1 MNLEDAI
8 DDNFLENSKS
18 RFSFHRAEDKKHKGT
33 ICCGHN
39 TCHLDRYNLISSV
52 KPFTA
57 RPYTLYKI
65 VLTTAD
71 VPGAG
76 TSAQIYITLKG
87 EWGSSTRQRLRKER
101 VSTRNYRFYLHPG
114 STHTFSVVS
123 PDLGGLHSVFVE
135 HDSLRKTDSWLLES
149 VQVFHPLTKKRY
161 MFMCNHWFS
170 LYKED
175 GLIARELF
183 GIRSAKTKY
192 SIVTVTGDQEGS
204 GTNSKV
210 YITIYGRTG
219 ITPRIELSQEN
230 KSTGKDI
237 LCAPFGRGTSTKFI
251 VKAPNVG
258 AITNIRI
265 KQDESGNEP
274 HWFLERVVV
283 TDMSYPQW
291 TYYFHLS
298 CWLSSKYGDGK
309 SCRLVRGYR
318 EPTGT
323 GIETEYKLTFY
334 TSDQKDAGTT
344 GEVYVKLY
352 GEKDSSR
359 EIWVNSIHQTN
370 RGQSTSYHFTRGSTV
385 EVYLPP
391 CPQLGEI
398 TKLKVGHNRTG
409 SSPSWFLNK
418 VIVDDLRM
426 NRVFEFPCYAW
437 IAKPSEAIIMC
448 QKSIKKEEKEII
460 WQKIPF
466 EIRLY
471 TGDLPNAG
479 TTARVCLQ
487 LSGPEQITNSKPP
500 YSNDH
505 VANTTVQKGF
515 DMKLD
520 HVDHKTTF
528 ENKEDVYTTPYIWL
542 EDGNYER
549 NGVALFSIDLPV
561 PKFISPLSQLVIGHD
576 NTGHSPSW
584 FLDKIQIYCPLNG
597 VEQTFLYRK
606 WLTNNKPGMKIEQI
620 LCEEK
625 SLRKYTDKKIPW
637 EISVKTSPIANNYVT
652 AAVSVIIF
660 GSKDKTT
667 KIHLNR
673 SNLEVSSE
681 WTKVPRNEMVE
692 MFKPNVESKFR
703 IYIKDIGI
711 PCKLRVAHDNK
722 GSNPNWHL
730 QEILLTNL
738 RTHEQYE
745 FYCNRWL
752 SNREDD
758 GSILR
763 EIPAKGPGITNPLP
777 LYHYILQIFTG
788 NKPNSGTNANIFINI
803 FGEKGDCGERWL
815 GHSVNRN
822 SELFQQNQ
830 MDEFVIEAV
839 QLGSISKIC
848 IGHEERSPG
857 FGWYL
862 AKIVLTI
869 KENPKYKLT
878 FECYRWFD
886 VGEDDGQIVRELFAH
901 SSLNA
906 IAYNVT
912 VLTGSC
918 RNAGTVA
925 NVFVHLY
932 GLQGESKDMQLK
944 HKETE
949 ITKFEAG
956 KSEEFILACGKLGE
970 IKKIK
975 IWHDSIAPHSG
986 WFLDEVVVIDYFL
999 GRRYVFYVN
1008 RWLAKNEA
1016 DGLISLELQP
1026 TSIINIE
1033 RMIPYEIIIFTGDRS
1048 GSQTKSI
1055 VTVQLY
1061 GTPLKRKT
1069 EIIRLSRTQHHFKF
1083 GQPEAFRIFAPD
1095 IGPLQKLIVERDGTG
1110 LSDGWFLEKV
1120 LIRKPSN
1127 FFQKMNRSP
1136 TVSPVRS
1143 VTSQVSKD
1151 KTDHQINRMIPQK
1164 GSNQLNVPQTDKS
1177 LDGPPSI
1184 ISVPEEIKDAEGAE
1198 NYWFFFN
1205 AWLSKQYD
1213 NKQMNCEK
1221 FSSTENGKPLQS
1233 LMESSYEVI
1242 VKTGDRKYAG
1252 TDSHVYL
1259 TLFGINSESKEYHL
1273 ANSKTHSNK
1282 FEQNHEDIFNLNAI
1296 GLGSLK
1302 KVRVRHTNTGIA
1314 PGWFLDYILI
1324 RESIQQKKLEYF
1336 FPCYQWLSATES
1348 DGLVIRELSVASENI
1363 FERWK
1368 SGHDIFDDSRLIL
1381 EDQSTIYH
1389 VRIHTGSQ
1397 SNISSDANVQIQL
1410 YGDKDFTGNVRLY
1423 KAYYGKEDILANKF
1437 QAGQIADF
1445 IVKAIN
1451 IGNIKKIR
1459 IEHDTAGGSSRWFIE
1474 HVEVEAKKLGLL
1486 WKFECN
1492 RYITPQQPEL
1502 ILYPEPKDISF
1513 VKPMTNYQIKTFTS
1527 DISGAETTSSVY
1539 IQLYGNDGLPSSI
1552 RRLHQNNDSE
1562 QRFQRNKIDTFYV
1575 ELEELQEPFSKLRIW
1590 HNDKG
1595 SSTDWHLNK
1604 VEIRKIKTQQYVF
1617 VTYIFPCNKWLSRN
1631 MDQAALER
1639 ELIPSHMLQDQN
1651 GILQFE
1657 RQISPKWLMNT
1668 YEVRIITGDKV
1679 YAGTDA
1685 SVYITLFGENGDSGE
1700 RKLTKSLTHRNKF
1713 ERAQTDVF
1721 QLEIVDLGKINKVR
1735 IRHDNSGVNPSWYL
1749 SKIEVFNI
1757 SKSQS
1762 VHGLKDQPNETHHLV
1777 KYIFN
1782 CEAWLSTEHDEKVV
1796 DRYFSAEVIKPQDIP
1811 SIVPKISKDV
1821 VPQKSIQNLSQEK
1834 KPLETIPYLITVIT
1848 GSDRKAGTPGPVW
1861 ICCVD
1866 KNKMNSEKFIL
1877 CDCYNRTKLKRG
1889 TTRYFRFTGAKISDL
1904 IEIQVGND
1912 APESLSMGWYMQSL
1926 YLSFPTIGK
1935 MYPFNCKEWLSTNR
1949 GNKKRTCNL
1958 KISNTNIVKF
1968 KAKITYHLKITT
1980 ASVKKAGTDCSIN
1993 LQIFGTNGV
2002 TNCYTLE
2009 KTSNRFSQGITDN
2022 ISLEMEDVGKLLKMR
2037 IGHDNQ
2043 GKNKHWNLSCVEVTV
2058 ANTNKLYRFV
2068 YNDWLSLTYG
2078 KRKSL
2083 WVDLPA
2089 MIGDTVQLKET
2100 CLDIFVKTGNMPAS
2114 STDANVYVQLFG
2126 EYGDSGEILL
2136 KQTVSNQKPFQ
2147 NNSIDHFKIPSIL
2160 KLGNL
2165 ARCRIWHD
2173 NKGSS
2178 PNWYCEW
2185 LEVKEVLIPG
2195 EKNLSCN
2202 WKFAF
2207 NKWLSISDDNKQ
2219 LLRDAPCSEVY
2230 MNDSKGHRTID
2241 QESIE
2246 TLITT
2251 ANSMNIS
2258 DLKDNPEGKLVYEVV
2273 IETGNLKDSGTT
2285 CDAWIIVEGKHGRS
2299 PKLELVNQVGNP
2311 ILQINQTNTFQLPS
2325 FPLGDLETIRLG
2337 IQERNIDKQINPND
2351 VQLQKWFCE
2360 KVSITDP
2367 VSKRTYIFT
2376 IHQWLSVT
2384 PTSNLKKDVLV
2395 NYSKIIEDPY
2405 KKAFNELKNKQTI
2418 TYKVS
2423 IYTGTKGCANTDA
2436 NIFITMFSTTPGLNS
2451 GRIALK
2457 RENKNLFD
2465 RKQLDEFYV
2474 ESIDLEFIQRIII
2487 EHDNTG
2493 VSPDW
2498 YLDKVLITN
2507 QLSNQIHLFQCY
2519 QWISKNKGDCRLWK
2533 ELLVSN

>member
-1 MNLEDAI
+1 MNPEEPIEDDYAK
-8 DDNFLENSKS
+8 NYRS
-18 RFSFHRAEDKKHKGT
+18 RFTLDKTDSKKHKG
-33 ICCGHN
+33 IKCCGHN
-39 TCHLDRYNLISSV
+39 TCHLDRYNLISNV

-87 EWGSSTRQRLRKER
+87 EWGSSTRQKLIKEKFA
-101 VSTRNYRFYLHPG
+101 TRHPPFCLYPG
-114 STHTFSVVS
+114 STSTFSVVS
-123 PDLGGLHSVFVE
+123 PDLGE
-135 HDSLRKTDSWLLES
+135 
-149 VQVFHPLTKKRY
+149 
-161 MFMCNHWFS
+161 
-170 LYKED
+170 
-175 GLIARELF
+175 
-183 GIRSAKTKY
+183 Y

-230 KSTGKDI
+230 KSTGKEI
-237 LCAPFGRGTSTKFI
+237 LCAPFGRGTSSKFI

-291 TYYFHLS
+291 TYYFHFG

-309 SCRLVRGYR
+309 SSRLVRGYR

-334 TSDQKDAGTT
+334 TSDKKDAGTT

-359 EIWVNSIHQTN
+359 EIWVNSIQHATGEQPTH
-370 RGQSTSYHFTRGSTV
+370 YHFTRGSIV

-398 TKLKVGHNRTG
+398 IKLKVGHTKDG
-409 SSPSWFLNK
+409 SSPSWLLNK

-426 NRVFEFPCYAW
+426 NRVFEFPCFAW
-437 IAKPSEAIIMC
+437 ITEPSETIIFC
-448 QKSIKKEEKEII
+448 EKSIKKEAKEII
-460 WQKIPF
+460 WQKIPL
-466 EIRLY
+466 EVRLY
-471 TGDLPNAG
+471 TGDVPNAG
-479 TTARVCLQ
+479 TTARVYLR
-487 LSGPEQITNSKPP
+487 LSGPEKITISKPP
-500 YSNDH
+500 YLNYQTT
-505 VANTTVQKGF
+505 NTTAQKES
-515 DMKLD
+515 DIRLD
-520 HVDHKTTF
+520 HKEQKTTA
-528 ENKEDVYTTPYIWL
+528 EDKDDVYTTSYIWL
-542 EDGNYER
+542 ENGNYQR
-549 NGVALFSIDLPV
+549 NGVALFSLDLPV

-576 NTGHSPSW
+576 NTGHSPAW
-584 FLDKIQIYCPLNG
+584 FLDKVQIYCPLNG

-606 WLTNNKPGMKIEQI
+606 WLTSNKPNMKAEQI
-620 LCEEK
+620 LYEDK
-625 SLRKYTDKKIPW
+625 SLRKCTDKKVPW
-637 EISVKTSPIANNYVT
+637 EISVKTSPITNSYVT
-652 AAVSVIIF
+652 AAVSIIIF
-660 GSKDKTT
+660 GTKDKTT
-667 KIHLNR
+667 KIQLDR

-681 WTKVPRNEMVE
+681 WTKISKNEVIE

-730 QEILLTNL
+730 EEILLTNL
-738 RTHEQYE
+738 STHEQYN

-752 SNREDD
+752 STREDD

-763 EIPAKGPGITNPLP
+763 DIPAKGPGITNPLS
-777 LYHYILQIFTG
+777 LYHYIIQIFTG

-803 FGEKGDCGERWL
+803 FGDKGDSGERWL
-815 GHSVNRN
+815 RRSVNKN
-822 SELFQQNQ
+822 SKLFEQNQ

-839 QLGSISKIC
+839 QLGPITKVC
-848 IGHEERSPG
+848 IGHEERTPG
-857 FGWYL
+857 CGWYL

-886 VGEDDGQIVRELFAH
+886 VGEDDGQIVRELIAH
-901 SSLNA
+901 SSLSA

-918 RNAGTVA
+918 RNAGTTA

-944 HKETE
+944 HRDTE

-975 IWHDSIAPHSG
+975 IWHDNIGPDSG
-986 WFLDEVVVIDYFL
+986 WFLDEVIVIDYFL
-999 GRRYVFYVN
+999 GRHYVFHVN

-1016 DGLISLELQP
+1016 DGLLTLELLP
-1026 TSIINIE
+1026 TSIISIE
-1033 RMIPYEIIIFTGDRS
+1033 RMIPHEVVIFTGDKS

-1069 EIIRLSRTQHHFKF
+1069 ENIRLSKTQHSFKF
-1083 GQPEAFRIFAPD
+1083 GQPETFRIFAPD

-1110 LSDGWFLEKV
+1110 SSDGWYLEKV

-1136 TVSPVRS
+1136 TTSPVRS
-1143 VTSQVSKD
+1143 VNFQLSKD
-1151 KTDHQINRMIPQK
+1151 RMIPQK
-1164 GSNQLNVPQTDKS
+1164 DSNQFNYTQNDKNI
-1177 LDGPPSI
+1177 DGPPNNF
-1184 ISVPEEIKDAEGAE
+1184 SVPEEIKDAEGAE

-1213 NKQMNCEK
+1213 KKQMNGES
-1221 FSSTENGKPLQS
+1221 FSSTEDGKPLQT
-1233 LMESSYEVI
+1233 LMESYYEVI
-1242 VKTGDRKYAG
+1242 VKTGDRKFAG

-1259 TLFGINSESKEYHL
+1259 TMFGINSESKEIHL
-1273 ANSKTHSNK
+1273 SNSKTHTNK
-1282 FEQNHEDIFNLNAI
+1282 FEQNHEDIFDLNAI
-1296 GLGSLK
+1296 GLGSLI
-1302 KVRVRHTNTGIA
+1302 KVRIRHSNTGIA

-1324 RESIQQKKLEYF
+1324 RESFQQKKIEYF
-1336 FPCYQWLSATES
+1336 FPCYQWLSATS
-1348 DGLVIRELSVASENI
+1348 ADGLVIRELPVASENI
-1363 FERWK
+1363 LERWK

-1410 YGDKDFTGNVRLY
+1410 YGDKDFTGNIRLY
-1423 KAYYGKEDILANKF
+1423 KAYYGNEDVLVNKY
-1437 QAGQIADF
+1437 QADQVADF

-1451 IGNIKKIR
+1451 VGNIKKIR
-1459 IEHDTAGGSSRWFIE
+1459 IEHNTAGGSSKWLIDS
-1474 HVEVEAKKLGLL
+1474 VEVEAKKLGLL

-1492 RYITPQQPEL
+1492 RFITPQQPEL
-1502 ILYPEPKDISF
+1502 ILYPAPKDISF
-1513 VKPMTNYQIKTFTS
+1513 VKPMINYQIKTFTS

-1552 RRLHQNNDSE
+1552 RRLHQNNESE
-1562 QRFQRNKIDTFYV
+1562 LRFQRNRVDTFYV

-1590 HNDKG
+1590 HDDKG

-1604 VEIRKIKTQQYVF
+1604 VEIRKIKTGQYVF
-1617 VTYIFPCNKWLSRN
+1617 VTYIFPCNKWLSHK
-1631 MDQAALER
+1631 MDQSALER

-1651 GILQFE
+1651 GILQLE

-1668 YEVRIITGDKV
+1668 YEVRIITGDKA

-1685 SVYITLFGENGDSGE
+1685 SVYLTLFGENGDSGE
-1700 RKLTKSLTHRNKF
+1700 RKLIKSLTHRNKF
-1713 ERAQTDVF
+1713 ERGQTDVF
-1721 QLEIVDLGKINKVR
+1721 QLEIVDLGKINKAR

-1749 SKIEVFNI
+1749 SKIVVFNI
-1757 SKSQS
+1757 SKSQN
-1762 VHGLKDQPNETHHLV
+1762 VQDLKHHPKETHHLMTYV
-1777 KYIFN
+1777 FN
-1782 CEAWLSTEHDEKVV
+1782 CEAWLSTEHDEKVL
-1796 DRYFSAEVIKPQDIP
+1796 DRFFTAETIKAEDTPGFA
-1811 SIVPKISKDV
+1811 STIVPKSPKDDVPPKLMPDLSKE
-1821 VPQKSIQNLSQEK
+1821 KKLSQ
-1834 KPLETIPYLITVIT
+1834 TVPYLITVIT
-1848 GSDRKAGTPGPVW
+1848 GSDRKAGTTGPVW

-1866 KNKMNSEKFIL
+1866 KDKRNSEKLIL
-1877 CDCYNRTKLKRG
+1877 SDSYGRTTLKRG
-1889 TTRYFRFTGAKISDL
+1889 TTKHFRFSGVKIDDL
-1904 IEIQVGND
+1904 TEV
-1912 APESLSMGWYMQSL
+1912 
-1926 YLSFPTIGK
+1926 
-1935 MYPFNCKEWLSTNR
+1935 
-1949 GNKKRTCNL
+1949 
-1958 KISNTNIVKF
+1958 
-1968 KAKITYHLKITT
+1968 
-1980 ASVKKAGTDCSIN
+1980 
-1993 LQIFGTNGV
+1993 
-2002 TNCYTLE
+2002 
-2009 KTSNRFSQGITDN
+2009 
-2022 ISLEMEDVGKLLKMR
+2022 
-2037 IGHDNQ
+2037 Q
-2043 GKNKHWNLSCVEVTV
+2043 GKNKHWKLQCVEVTV
-2058 ANTNKLYRFV
+2058 GNTNELYRFV
-2068 YNDWLSLTYG
+2068 YDDWLSLTYG
-2078 KRKSL
+2078 KRKSI
-2083 WVDLPA
+2083 WVDLPS

-2100 CLDIFVKTGNMPAS
+2100 CLDIFVKTGSIPGC
-2114 STDANVYVQLFG
+2114 STEANVYVQLFG

-2185 LEVKEVLIPG
+2185 LEVKEVLITG
-2195 EKNLSCN
+2195 EKSLTCN
-2202 WKFAF
+2202 WKFSV

-2219 LLRDAPCSEVY
+2219 LLRDVPCSEVY
-2230 MNDSKGHRTID
+2230 VNDSKGQRTTD
-2241 QESIE
+2241 QESTEIM
-2246 TLITT
+2246 IIM
-2251 ANSMNIS
+2251 ANSMNLF
-2258 DLKDNPEGKLVYEVV
+2258 DLKESPEGKLVYDIV
-2273 IETGNLKDSGTT
+2273 IETGKLKDSGTT
-2285 CDAWIIVEGKHGRS
+2285 CDAWIMIEGKHGRS
-2299 PKLELVNQVGNP
+2299 PKLELVNQVDNP
-2311 ILQINQTNTFQLPS
+2311 ILQVNQVNKFQLPS

-2337 IQERNIDKQINPND
+2337 IQQQNVISQANQND
-2351 VQLQKWFCE
+2351 IQSQKWFCE
-2360 KVSITDP
+2360 KVSIIDP
-2367 VSKRTYIFT
+2367 VSKRTYIFA
-2376 IHQWLSVT
+2376 INQWLSVMPT
-2384 PTSNLKKDVLV
+2384 PNSKKDVLV
-2395 NYSKIIEDPY
+2395 NYSQIIEDPY
-2405 KKAFNELKNKQTI
+2405 KKSFNELKHRRTI
-2418 TYKVS
+2418 IYKVS

-2436 NIFITMFSTTPGLNS
+2436 NIFITMFSNTPGLNS

-2457 RENKNLFD
+2457 RENKHLFD
-2465 RKQLDEFYV
+2465 KKQLDEFFV
-2474 ESIDLEFIQRIII
+2474 ESIDLEFVQRIII

-2498 YLDKVLITN
+2498 YLDKILITN
-2507 QLSNQIHLFQCY
+2507 QTNDQIHIFQCY
-2519 QWISKNKGDCRLWK
+2519 QWISKKKGDCKSWK
-2533 ELLVSN
+2533 ELLVSS

>member
-1 MNLEDAI
+1 M
-8 DDNFLENSKS
+8 
-18 RFSFHRAEDKKHKGT
+18 
-33 ICCGHN
+33 
-39 TCHLDRYNLISSV
+39 
-52 KPFTA
+52 
-57 RPYTLYKI
+57 
-65 VLTTAD
+65 
-71 VPGAG
+71 
-76 TSAQIYITLKG
+76 
-87 EWGSSTRQRLRKER
+87 
-101 VSTRNYRFYLHPG
+101 
-114 STHTFSVVS
+114 
-123 PDLGGLHSVFVE
+123 
-135 HDSLRKTDSWLLES
+135 
-149 VQVFHPLTKKRY
+149 
-161 MFMCNHWFS
+161 
-170 LYKED
+170 
-175 GLIARELF
+175 
-183 GIRSAKTKY
+183 
-192 SIVTVTGDQEGS
+192 
-204 GTNSKV
+204 
-210 YITIYGRTG
+210 
-219 ITPRIELSQEN
+219 
-230 KSTGKDI
+230 
-237 LCAPFGRGTSTKFI
+237 
-251 VKAPNVG
+251 
-258 AITNIRI
+258 
-265 KQDESGNEP
+265 
-274 HWFLERVVV
+274 
-283 TDMSYPQW
+283 
-291 TYYFHLS
+291 
-298 CWLSSKYGDGK
+298 
-309 SCRLVRGYR
+309 
-318 EPTGT
+318 
-323 GIETEYKLTFY
+323 
-334 TSDQKDAGTT
+334 
-344 GEVYVKLY
+344 
-352 GEKDSSR
+352 
-359 EIWVNSIHQTN
+359 
-370 RGQSTSYHFTRGSTV
+370 
-385 EVYLPP
+385 
-391 CPQLGEI
+391 
-398 TKLKVGHNRTG
+398 
-409 SSPSWFLNK
+409 
-418 VIVDDLRM
+418 
-426 NRVFEFPCYAW
+426 
-437 IAKPSEAIIMC
+437 
-448 QKSIKKEEKEII
+448 
-460 WQKIPF
+460 
-466 EIRLY
+466 
-471 TGDLPNAG
+471 
-479 TTARVCLQ
+479 
-487 LSGPEQITNSKPP
+487 
-500 YSNDH
+500 
-505 VANTTVQKGF
+505 
-515 DMKLD
+515 
-520 HVDHKTTF
+520 
-528 ENKEDVYTTPYIWL
+528 
-542 EDGNYER
+542 
-549 NGVALFSIDLPV
+549 
-561 PKFISPLSQLVIGHD
+561 
-576 NTGHSPSW
+576 
-584 FLDKIQIYCPLNG
+584 
-597 VEQTFLYRK
+597 
-606 WLTNNKPGMKIEQI
+606 
-620 LCEEK
+620 
-625 SLRKYTDKKIPW
+625 
-637 EISVKTSPIANNYVT
+637 
-652 AAVSVIIF
+652 
-660 GSKDKTT
+660 
-667 KIHLNR
+667 
-673 SNLEVSSE
+673 
-681 WTKVPRNEMVE
+681 
-692 MFKPNVESKFR
+692 
-703 IYIKDIGI
+703 
-711 PCKLRVAHDNK
+711 
-722 GSNPNWHL
+722 
-730 QEILLTNL
+730 
-738 RTHEQYE
+738 
-745 FYCNRWL
+745 
-752 SNREDD
+752 
-758 GSILR
+758 
-763 EIPAKGPGITNPLP
+763 
-777 LYHYILQIFTG
+777 
-788 NKPNSGTNANIFINI
+788 
-803 FGEKGDCGERWL
+803 
-815 GHSVNRN
+815 
-822 SELFQQNQ
+822 
-830 MDEFVIEAV
+830 
-839 QLGSISKIC
+839 
-848 IGHEERSPG
+848 
-857 FGWYL
+857 
-862 AKIVLTI
+862 
-869 KENPKYKLT
+869 
-878 FECYRWFD
+878 
-886 VGEDDGQIVRELFAH
+886 
-901 SSLNA
+901 
-906 IAYNVT
+906 
-912 VLTGSC
+912 
-918 RNAGTVA
+918 
-925 NVFVHLY
+925 
-932 GLQGESKDMQLK
+932 
-944 HKETE
+944 
-949 ITKFEAG
+949 
-956 KSEEFILACGKLGE
+956 

-999 GRRYVFYVN
+999 GRRYVFHVN

-1143 VTSQVSKD
+1143 LTSQVSKD

-1164 GSNQLNVPQTDKS
+1164 GSDQLNVPQTDKN
-1177 LDGPPSI
+1177 LDGSPSI

-1273 ANSKTHSNK
+1273 ANSKTHNNK
-1282 FEQNHEDIFNLNAI
+1282 FEQNHEDIFNLNSI

-1314 PGWFLDYILI
+1314 PGWFLDCILI

-1336 FPCYQWLSATES
+1336 FPCYQWLSATEL

-1397 SNISSDANVQIQL
+1397 SNINSDANVQIQL

-1423 KAYYGKEDILANKF
+1423 KAYYGKEDILVNKF

-1459 IEHDTAGGSSRWFIE
+1459 WFIE
-1474 HVEVEAKKLGLL
+1474 RVEVEAKKLGLL

-1552 RRLHQNNDSE
+1552 KRLHQNNDSE
-1562 QRFQRNKIDTFYV
+1562 HRFQRNKIDTFYV

-1668 YEVRIITGDKV
+1668 YEVRIITGDKA

-1713 ERAQTDVF
+1713 ERGQTDVF

-1749 SKIEVFNI
+1749 SMIEVFNI

-1777 KYIFN
+1777 KYTFN
-1782 CEAWLSTEHDEKVV
+1782 CETWLSTEHDEKVV
-1796 DRYFSAEVIKPQDIP
+1796 DRYFSAEIIKPQDTP
-1811 SIVPKISKDV
+1811 SIVPKITKDV
-1821 VPQKSIQNLSQEK
+1821 VPHKSIQDLSQEK
-1834 KPLETIPYLITVIT
+1834 RTLETIPYLITVIT

-1889 TTRYFRFTGAKISDL
+1889 TTRYFRFTGAKINDL
-1904 IEIQVGND
+1904 TEIQVGND

-1968 KAKITYHLKITT
+1968 KAKITYRLKITT
-1980 ASVKKAGTDCSIN
+1980 ANVKKAGTDCSIN

-2043 GKNKHWNLSCVEVTV
+2043 HNDNDSCDTWPLGVEDFR
-2058 ANTNKLYRFV
+2058 KLLV
-2068 YNDWLSLTYG
+2068 
-2078 KRKSL
+2078 
-2083 WVDLPA
+2083 
-2089 MIGDTVQLKET
+2089 
-2100 CLDIFVKTGNMPAS
+2100 LDHICW
-2114 STDANVYVQLFG
+2114 DHR
-2126 EYGDSGEILL
+2126 
-2136 KQTVSNQKPFQ
+2136 VSNSDVRHMVLGNDGKSVDEVVNLHRLRWLGHVLRMPEHRLPRRTMLT
-2147 NNSIDHFKIPSIL
+2147 SVGDGWKKIDHFKIPSIL
-2160 KLGNL
+2160 KPGNL

-2202 WKFAF
+2202 WKFTF

-2230 MNDSKGHRTID
+2230 LNDSKGHRTID

-2251 ANSMNIS
+2251 ADSMNIS
-2258 DLKDNPEGKLVYEVV
+2258 DLKDNPEGKL
-2273 IETGNLKDSGTT
+2273 G
-2285 CDAWIIVEGKHGRS
+2285 EGDFFLYGENSHS
-2299 PKLELVNQVGNP
+2299 
-2311 ILQINQTNTFQLPS
+2311 
-2325 FPLGDLETIRLG
+2325 D
-2337 IQERNIDKQINPND
+2337 IQ
-2351 VQLQKWFCE
+2351 
-2360 KVSITDP
+2360 
-2367 VSKRTYIFT
+2367 
-2376 IHQWLSVT
+2376 
-2384 PTSNLKKDVLV
+2384 
-2395 NYSKIIEDPY
+2395 
-2405 KKAFNELKNKQTI
+2405 
-2418 TYKVS
+2418 
-2423 IYTGTKGCANTDA
+2423 
-2436 NIFITMFSTTPGLNS
+2436 
-2451 GRIALK
+2451 
-2457 RENKNLFD
+2457 
-2465 RKQLDEFYV
+2465 
-2474 ESIDLEFIQRIII
+2474 
-2487 EHDNTG
+2487 
-2493 VSPDW
+2493 
-2498 YLDKVLITN
+2498 
-2507 QLSNQIHLFQCY
+2507 
-2519 QWISKNKGDCRLWK
+2519 
-2533 ELLVSN
+2533 

>member
-1 MNLEDAI
+1 MNLEDSTN
-8 DDNFLENSKS
+8 DDYLKNSKS
-18 RFSFHRAEDKKHKGT
+18 RFSFHRKEEKEHKGI

-57 RPYTLYKI
+57 RPYTLYKV

-87 EWGSSTRQRLRKER
+87 EWGSSTRQKLRKEK
-101 VSTRNYRFYLHPG
+101 VPTRNLRFYFYPG
-114 STHTFSVVS
+114 STNTFSVVS
-123 PDLGGLHSVFVE
+123 PDLGGLHSVFIE
-135 HDSLRKTDSWLLES
+135 HDSLRKSDSWLLES

-323 GIETEYKLTFY
+323 GVETEYKLTFY

-359 EIWVNSIHQTN
+359 EIWVNSINQKN
-370 RGQSTSYHFTRGSTV
+370 RRQPTSYHFTRGSTV

-398 TKLKVGHNRTG
+398 TKLKVGHNRAG

-437 IAKPSEAIIMC
+437 ITKPSETIIVC

-460 WQKIPF
+460 WQKIPL

-471 TGDLPNAG
+471 TGDVPNAG
-479 TTARVCLQ
+479 TTAKVYLHQ
-487 LSGPEQITNSKPP
+487 
-500 YSNDH
+500 
-505 VANTTVQKGF
+505 
-515 DMKLD
+515 
-520 HVDHKTTF
+520 KTTS

-542 EDGNYER
+542 EDGNYDR
-549 NGVALFSIDLPV
+549 NGVTLFSIDLPV

-584 FLDKIQIYCPLNG
+584 FFDKVQIYCPLNG

-606 WLTNNKPGMKIEQI
+606 WLTSSKPGMKVEQI

-625 SLRKYTDKKIPW
+625 SLRKCTDKI
-637 EISVKTSPIANNYVT
+637 
-652 AAVSVIIF
+652 
-660 GSKDKTT
+660 
-667 KIHLNR
+667 
-673 SNLEVSSE
+673 
-681 WTKVPRNEMVE
+681 
-692 MFKPNVESKFR
+692 
-703 IYIKDIGI
+703 
-711 PCKLRVAHDNK
+711 
-722 GSNPNWHL
+722 
-730 QEILLTNL
+730 
-738 RTHEQYE
+738 
-745 FYCNRWL
+745 
-752 SNREDD
+752 
-758 GSILR
+758 
-763 EIPAKGPGITNPLP
+763 
-777 LYHYILQIFTG
+777 YHYIIQIFTG

-815 GHSVNRN
+815 GRSVNRN

-839 QLGSISKIC
+839 QLGSINKIC

-857 FGWYL
+857 YGWYL

-901 SSLNA
+901 SSLSA

-912 VLTGSC
+912 VLTGTC

-999 GRRYVFYVN
+999 GRRYVFHVN

-1016 DGLISLELQP
+1016 DGLISLDLQP

-1033 RMIPYEIIIFTGDRS
+1033 R
-1048 GSQTKSI
+1048 K
-1055 VTVQLY
+1055 
-1061 GTPLKRKT
+1061 
-1069 EIIRLSRTQHHFKF
+1069 
-1083 GQPEAFRIFAPD
+1083 
-1095 IGPLQKLIVERDGTG
+1095 
-1110 LSDGWFLEKV
+1110 
-1120 LIRKPSN
+1120 
-1127 FFQKMNRSP
+1127 
-1136 TVSPVRS
+1136 
-1143 VTSQVSKD
+1143 
-1151 KTDHQINRMIPQK
+1151 
-1164 GSNQLNVPQTDKS
+1164 
-1177 LDGPPSI
+1177 
-1184 ISVPEEIKDAEGAE
+1184 
-1198 NYWFFFN
+1198 
-1205 AWLSKQYD
+1205 
-1213 NKQMNCEK
+1213 
-1221 FSSTENGKPLQS
+1221 
-1233 LMESSYEVI
+1233 SSYEVI
-1242 VKTGDRKYAG
+1242 VKTGGRKYAG
-1252 TDSHVYL
+1252 TDSHVYI
-1259 TLFGINSESKEYHL
+1259 TMFGINSESKEYHL
-1273 ANSKTHSNK
+1273 ANSKTHNNK
-1282 FEQNHEDIFNLNAI
+1282 FEQNHEDLFNLNAV

-1302 KVRVRHTNTGIA
+1302 KIRVRHTNTGIA

-1324 RESIQQKKLEYF
+1324 RESIQQKKMEYF
-1336 FPCYQWLSATES
+1336 FPCYQWLSATRL

-1368 SGHDIFDDSRLIL
+1368 SGHDISDDSRLIL

-1410 YGDKDFTGNVRLY
+1410 YGDKDFTGNIRLY
-1423 KAYYGKEDILANKF
+1423 KAYYGKEDILVNKF
-1437 QAGQIADF
+1437 QAGQIANF

-1459 IEHDTAGGSSRWFIE
+1459 IEHDTAVGSARWFVE
-1474 HVEVEAKKLGLL
+1474 RVEVEARKLGLL

-1492 RYITPQQPEL
+1492 RFITPQQPEL

-1539 IQLYGNDGLPSSI
+1539 IQLYGNDSLPSSI

-1604 VEIRKIKTQQYVF
+1604 VEIRKIKTNQYVF

-1651 GILQFE
+1651 GVLQFE
-1657 RQISPKWLMNT
+1657 RQLSPKWLMNT
-1668 YEVRIITGDKV
+1668 YEVRITTGDKA

-1713 ERAQTDVF
+1713 ERGQTDVF

-1749 SKIEVFNI
+1749 STIEVFNI

-1782 CEAWLSTEHDEKVV
+1782 CEAWLSTEHDEKVL
-1796 DRYFSAEVIKPQDIP
+1796 DRFFSAEIIKPQDLP
-1811 SIVPKISKDV
+1811 GIVPKTSKDI
-1821 VPQKSIQNLSQEK
+1821 VPHKLIQDLSQGK
-1834 KPLETIPYLITVIT
+1834 KALETIPYLITVIT

-1861 ICCVD
+1861 ISCVD
-1866 KNKMNSEKFIL
+1866 KDKMNSEKFIL
-1877 CDCYNRTKLKRG
+1877 CDCYNRTMLKRG
-1889 TTRYFRFTGAKISDL
+1889 TTRYFRFAGVKLNDL
-1904 IEIQVGND
+1904 TEIQVGND
-1912 APESLSMGWYMQSL
+1912 APESPSMGWYIQSL

-1935 MYPFNCKEWLSTNR
+1935 MYLFDCKEWLSTNR

-1968 KAKITYHLKITT
+1968 KPKITYHLKITT
-1980 ASVKKAGTDCSIN
+1980 ANVKRAGTDCSIN

-2002 TNCYTLE
+2002 TNCYILE
-2009 KTSNRFSQGITDN
+2009 KTSNRFAQGITDN

-2058 ANTNKLYRFV
+2058 ANTNQLYRFV
-2068 YNDWLSLTYG
+2068 YDDWLSLTYG

-2083 WVDLPA
+2083 WADLPA

-2195 EKNLSCN
+2195 EKNLACN

-2207 NKWLSISDDNKQ
+2207 NKWLSVSDDNKQ

-2246 TLITT
+2246 TLLTT
-2251 ANSMNIS
+2251 ADSMNIS

-2285 CDAWIIVEGKHGRS
+2285 CDAWIILEGKHGRS

-2311 ILQINQTNTFQLPS
+2311 ILQINQMNTFQLPS

-2337 IQERNIDKQINPND
+2337 IQERNINKQTNPND
-2351 VQLQKWFCE
+2351 IQSQKWFCE
-2360 KVSITDP
+2360 KVSIKDP

-2405 KKAFNELKNKQTI
+2405 KKAFNELKNKQTVM
-2418 TYKVS
+2418 YKVS

-2457 RENKNLFD
+2457 RENNNLFD

-2474 ESIDLEFIQRIII
+2474 ESIDLESIQRIII

-2507 QLSNQIHLFQCY
+2507 QTNNQIHLFQCY
-2519 QWISKNKGDCRLWK
+2519 QWISKKKGDCRLWK

>member
-1 MNLEDAI
+1 MNPEDSMDDDYLES
-8 DDNFLENSKS
+8 SKS
-18 RFSFHRAEDKKHKGT
+18 RFSFHRTEDKKHKGT

-87 EWGSSTRQRLRKER
+87 EWGSSTRQRLKKER
-101 VSTRNYRFYLHPG
+101 VPTRNSRFYLHPG
-114 STHTFSVVS
+114 SSNTFSVVS

-135 HDSLRKTDSWLLES
+135 HDSMRKTDSWLLES

-309 SCRLVRGYR
+309 SCRLIRGYR

-359 EIWVNSIHQTN
+359 EIWVNSIQQTN

-398 TKLKVGHNRTG
+398 TKLKVGHNGAG
-409 SSPSWFLNK
+409 SSPSWFLNR

-437 IAKPSEAIIMC
+437 ITKPNETIIMC

-471 TGDLPNAG
+471 TGDVPNAG

-500 YSNDH
+500 YSNYQ

-520 HVDHKTTF
+520 HIDQKTTF

-542 EDGNYER
+542 ED
-549 NGVALFSIDLPV
+549 
-561 PKFISPLSQLVIGHD
+561 
-576 NTGHSPSW
+576 
-584 FLDKIQIYCPLNG
+584 
-597 VEQTFLYRK
+597 
-606 WLTNNKPGMKIEQI
+606 
-620 LCEEK
+620 
-625 SLRKYTDKKIPW
+625 
-637 EISVKTSPIANNYVT
+637 VKTSPIANNYVT

-681 WTKVPRNEMVE
+681 WSKVPRNEMVE

-738 RTHEQYE
+738 RTHEQFE

-752 SNREDD
+752 STREDD

-857 FGWYL
+857 Y
-862 AKIVLTI
+862 
-869 KENPKYKLT
+869 
-878 FECYRWFD
+878 
-886 VGEDDGQIVRELFAH
+886 
-901 SSLNA
+901 A

-999 GRRYVFYVN
+999 GRRYVFHVN

-1069 EIIRLSRTQHHFKF
+1069 EIIRLSRTQRHFKF

-1164 GSNQLNVPQTDKS
+1164 GSNQLNVPQTDKN

-1198 NYWFFFN
+1198 NYWFFFS

-1336 FPCYQWLSATES
+1336 FPCYQWLSATEL
-1348 DGLVIRELSVASENI
+1348 DGLVIRELPVASENI

-1423 KAYYGKEDILANKF
+1423 KAYYGKEDILVNKF

-1459 IEHDTAGGSSRWFIE
+1459 IEHDTAGGSSSWFIE
-1474 HVEVEAKKLGLL
+1474 RVEVEAKKLGLL

-1562 QRFQRNKIDTFYV
+1562 HRFQRNKINTFYV

-1713 ERAQTDVF
+1713 ERGQTDVF

-1749 SKIEVFNI
+1749 SIIEVFNI

-1796 DRYFSAEVIKPQDIP
+1796 DRYFSAEIIKPQDTP

-1821 VPQKSIQNLSQEK
+1821 VPHKSIQDLSQEK
-1834 KPLETIPYLITVIT
+1834 RTLETIPYLITVIT

-1889 TTRYFRFTGAKISDL
+1889 TTRYFRFTGAKINDL
-1904 IEIQVGND
+1904 TEI
-1912 APESLSMGWYMQSL
+1912 
-1926 YLSFPTIGK
+1926 
-1935 MYPFNCKEWLSTNR
+1935 
-1949 GNKKRTCNL
+1949 
-1958 KISNTNIVKF
+1958 
-1968 KAKITYHLKITT
+1968 
-1980 ASVKKAGTDCSIN
+1980 
-1993 LQIFGTNGV
+1993 
-2002 TNCYTLE
+2002 
-2009 KTSNRFSQGITDN
+2009 
-2022 ISLEMEDVGKLLKMR
+2022 
-2037 IGHDNQ
+2037 Q

-2058 ANTNKLYRFV
+2058 ANTNQLYRFV
-2068 YNDWLSLTYG
+2068 YNDWLSLTY
-2078 KRKSL
+2078 
-2083 WVDLPA
+2083 
-2089 MIGDTVQLKET
+2089 ET

-2230 MNDSKGHRTID
+2230 LNDSKVY
-2241 QESIE
+2241 EVVIE
-2246 TLITT
+2246 TG
-2251 ANSMNIS
+2251 N
-2258 DLKDNPEGKLVYEVV
+2258 LKDSGTTCDAWIIVEGKHGRSPKLELVNQVSNPILQVNQTNTFQLQLPLTFILVYEVV

-2299 PKLELVNQVGNP
+2299 PKLELVNQVSNP
-2311 ILQINQTNTFQLPS
+2311 ILQVNQTNTFQLPS

-2351 VQLQKWFCE
+2351 VQSQKWFCE
-2360 KVSITDP
+2360 KVNITDP

-2405 KKAFNELKNKQTI
+2405 RKAFNELKNKQTI
-2418 TYKVS
+2418 MYKVS

-2474 ESIDLEFIQRIII
+2474 ESIDLVSESPNGSFIII
-2487 EHDNTG
+2487 FEHFSYCLYGLWACINCKF
-2493 VSPDW
+2493 VSV
-2498 YLDKVLITN
+2498 DKVDDNKTKSHINLFLLNEISFGYILVCRKMKKDNKRSYHGYGGYCHDCIFICRVFTN
-2507 QLSNQIHLFQCY
+2507 DMKRPESFQPRKRGPQHPDEALKEKLRRNSVPRGIY
-2519 QWISKNKGDCRLWK
+2519 DNPYNPGLWRRTTT
-2533 ELLVSN
+2533 LTAPYTS

>member
-1 MNLEDAI
+1 M
-8 DDNFLENSKS
+8 
-18 RFSFHRAEDKKHKGT
+18 T
-33 ICCGHN
+33 
-39 TCHLDRYNLISSV
+39 
-52 KPFTA
+52 
-57 RPYTLYKI
+57 
-65 VLTTAD
+65 
-71 VPGAG
+71 
-76 TSAQIYITLKG
+76 
-87 EWGSSTRQRLRKER
+87 
-101 VSTRNYRFYLHPG
+101 
-114 STHTFSVVS
+114 
-123 PDLGGLHSVFVE
+123 
-135 HDSLRKTDSWLLES
+135 
-149 VQVFHPLTKKRY
+149 
-161 MFMCNHWFS
+161 
-170 LYKED
+170 
-175 GLIARELF
+175 
-183 GIRSAKTKY
+183 
-192 SIVTVTGDQEGS
+192 
-204 GTNSKV
+204 
-210 YITIYGRTG
+210 
-219 ITPRIELSQEN
+219 
-230 KSTGKDI
+230 
-237 LCAPFGRGTSTKFI
+237 
-251 VKAPNVG
+251 
-258 AITNIRI
+258 
-265 KQDESGNEP
+265 
-274 HWFLERVVV
+274 
-283 TDMSYPQW
+283 
-291 TYYFHLS
+291 
-298 CWLSSKYGDGK
+298 
-309 SCRLVRGYR
+309 
-318 EPTGT
+318 
-323 GIETEYKLTFY
+323 ET
-334 TSDQKDAGTT
+334 
-344 GEVYVKLY
+344 
-352 GEKDSSR
+352 
-359 EIWVNSIHQTN
+359 
-370 RGQSTSYHFTRGSTV
+370 
-385 EVYLPP
+385 
-391 CPQLGEI
+391 
-398 TKLKVGHNRTG
+398 
-409 SSPSWFLNK
+409 
-418 VIVDDLRM
+418 M
-426 NRVFEFPCYAW
+426 
-437 IAKPSEAIIMC
+437 
-448 QKSIKKEEKEII
+448 
-460 WQKIPF
+460 
-466 EIRLY
+466 
-471 TGDLPNAG
+471 
-479 TTARVCLQ
+479 
-487 LSGPEQITNSKPP
+487 
-500 YSNDH
+500 
-505 VANTTVQKGF
+505 
-515 DMKLD
+515 
-520 HVDHKTTF
+520 
-528 ENKEDVYTTPYIWL
+528 
-542 EDGNYER
+542 
-549 NGVALFSIDLPV
+549 
-561 PKFISPLSQLVIGHD
+561 
-576 NTGHSPSW
+576 
-584 FLDKIQIYCPLNG
+584 
-597 VEQTFLYRK
+597 
-606 WLTNNKPGMKIEQI
+606 
-620 LCEEK
+620 
-625 SLRKYTDKKIPW
+625 
-637 EISVKTSPIANNYVT
+637 
-652 AAVSVIIF
+652 
-660 GSKDKTT
+660 
-667 KIHLNR
+667 
-673 SNLEVSSE
+673 
-681 WTKVPRNEMVE
+681 
-692 MFKPNVESKFR
+692 
-703 IYIKDIGI
+703 
-711 PCKLRVAHDNK
+711 
-722 GSNPNWHL
+722 
-730 QEILLTNL
+730 
-738 RTHEQYE
+738 
-745 FYCNRWL
+745 
-752 SNREDD
+752 
-758 GSILR
+758 
-763 EIPAKGPGITNPLP
+763 
-777 LYHYILQIFTG
+777 
-788 NKPNSGTNANIFINI
+788 
-803 FGEKGDCGERWL
+803 
-815 GHSVNRN
+815 
-822 SELFQQNQ
+822 
-830 MDEFVIEAV
+830 
-839 QLGSISKIC
+839 
-848 IGHEERSPG
+848 
-857 FGWYL
+857 
-862 AKIVLTI
+862 
-869 KENPKYKLT
+869 
-878 FECYRWFD
+878 
-886 VGEDDGQIVRELFAH
+886 
-901 SSLNA
+901 
-906 IAYNVT
+906 
-912 VLTGSC
+912 
-918 RNAGTVA
+918 
-925 NVFVHLY
+925 
-932 GLQGESKDMQLK
+932 
-944 HKETE
+944 
-949 ITKFEAG
+949 
-956 KSEEFILACGKLGE
+956 

-999 GRRYVFYVN
+999 GRRYVFHVN

-1164 GSNQLNVPQTDKS
+1164 GSDQLNVPQTDKN

-1252 TDSHVYL
+1252 TDSHVHL

-1282 FEQNHEDIFNLNAI
+1282 FEQNHEDIFNVLLFTRKN
-1296 GLGSLK
+1296 
-1302 KVRVRHTNTGIA
+1302 N
-1314 PGWFLDYILI
+1314 LDNQQ
-1324 RESIQQKKLEYF
+1324 ESINSGFIISMKQ
-1336 FPCYQWLSATES
+1336 SA
-1348 DGLVIRELSVASENI
+1348 
-1363 FERWK
+1363 K
-1368 SGHDIFDDSRLIL
+1368 
-1381 EDQSTIYH
+1381 DQSTIYH

-1423 KAYYGKEDILANKF
+1423 KAYYGKEDILVNKF

-1459 IEHDTAGGSSRWFIE
+1459 IEHDTARGSSRWFIE
-1474 HVEVEAKKLGLL
+1474 RVEVEAKKLGLL

-1502 ILYPEPKDISF
+1502 ILYPEPKEISF

-1713 ERAQTDVF
+1713 ERGQTDVF

-1749 SKIEVFNI
+1749 SMIEVFNI

-1777 KYIFN
+1777 KYTFN

-1796 DRYFSAEVIKPQDIP
+1796 DRYFSAEIIKPQDTP
-1811 SIVPKISKDV
+1811 SIAPKITKDV
-1821 VPQKSIQNLSQEK
+1821 VPHKPIQDLSQEK
-1834 KPLETIPYLITVIT
+1834 RTLETIPYLITVIT

-1889 TTRYFRFTGAKISDL
+1889 TTRYFRFTGAKINDL
-1904 IEIQVGND
+1904 TEIQVGND

-1993 LQIFGTNGV
+1993 LQIFGINGV

-2058 ANTNKLYRFV
+2058 ANTNQLYRFV
-2068 YNDWLSLTYG
+2068 YNDWLSLTY
-2078 KRKSL
+2078 
-2083 WVDLPA
+2083 
-2089 MIGDTVQLKET
+2089 ET

-2195 EKNLSCN
+2195 GKNLSCN

-2230 MNDSKGHRTID
+2230 LNDSK
-2241 QESIE
+2241 
-2246 TLITT
+2246 
-2251 ANSMNIS
+2251 
-2258 DLKDNPEGKLVYEVV
+2258 VYEVV

-2285 CDAWIIVEGKHGRS
+2285 CDVWIIVEGKHGRS
-2299 PKLELVNQVGNP
+2299 PKLELVNQVSNP
-2311 ILQINQTNTFQLPS
+2311 ILQVNQTNTFQ
-2325 FPLGDLETIRLG
+2325 
-2337 IQERNIDKQINPND
+2337 
-2351 VQLQKWFCE
+2351 
-2360 KVSITDP
+2360 
-2367 VSKRTYIFT
+2367 
-2376 IHQWLSVT
+2376 
-2384 PTSNLKKDVLV
+2384 
-2395 NYSKIIEDPY
+2395 
-2405 KKAFNELKNKQTI
+2405 
-2418 TYKVS
+2418 
-2423 IYTGTKGCANTDA
+2423 
-2436 NIFITMFSTTPGLNS
+2436 
-2451 GRIALK
+2451 
-2457 RENKNLFD
+2457 
-2465 RKQLDEFYV
+2465 
-2474 ESIDLEFIQRIII
+2474 
-2487 EHDNTG
+2487 
-2493 VSPDW
+2493 
-2498 YLDKVLITN
+2498 
-2507 QLSNQIHLFQCY
+2507 
-2519 QWISKNKGDCRLWK
+2519 
-2533 ELLVSN
+2533 